1 MLGDFTYENSRK
13 AWIKVRVQA
22 LNSPPRVLEIRKPQF
37 PPDYRHGDGSRSKYK
52 PGTYSPEGRRI
63 GDAAKEADE
72 QKKTTSAAPSFWWAT
87 NTAGKKKP
95 QHAEL
100 EEDQS
105 KGENGTEKRT

>member
-1 MLGDFTYENSRK
+1 MIGDFTYENSRK

-52 PGTYSPEGRRI
+52 PGTYLPEGRRI
-63 GDAAKEADE
+63 GDALKEADE
-72 QKKTTSAAPSFWWAT
+72 QKKTSSAAPSFWWAT
-87 NTAGKKKP
+87 NNTGEKKP

-100 EEDQS
+100 EEDQLKRKS
-105 KGENGTEKRT
+105 NTEKKT